1 MRGFL
6 HITFHSGRAV
16 QEVREHRLDGFSVP
30 VIITRGYVAKAT
42 LVGEVHPLAAS

>member
-16 QEVREHRLDGFSVP
+16 HEVREHRMDGVSVP
-30 VIITRGYVAKAT
+30 GIITSGEVAKAT